1 MNLKL
6 ILILSISHVF
16 LDLTGGALPAV
27 MPFLKD
33 ALSLNY
39 TEVGAVIMIS
49 NLASSVLQPGF
60 GYFSDKKQ
68 VKWLLPV
75 SVILTYM
82 GFSFIGIA
90 PSYMVLLILVV
101 ISGLGL
107 ACYHPEGFKVM
118 HFLTGSRKATG
129 MSLFQVGGNLGLAL
143 GPLFIT
149 YAIQIAGLR
158 GTMFFLAIGLP
169 VLAMLLIFFKE
180 LTLPLERKENPGR
193 DQPVATPANS
203 RGAWTSMGFLVLAV
217 TMRSWAHMGLIT
229 FAPFYYISVL
239 QGDALTAGKLVF
251 VFLMGGAVGTVIGGM
266 AADKLGH
273 RNYFA
278 LSMLLSIPLLFLFLQ
293 VSGAWVFVVLFVIG
307 LVLISSFSVTV
318 VMGQQILSNR
328 LGVASGLMLGFSIG
342 MGGIGAGVLGLMAD
356 AWGVLTVFKLI
367 VAMPAVGLI
376 PIMMVRDPLKLATN
390 AARAS

>member
-1 MNLKL
+1 
-6 ILILSISHVF
+6 
-16 LDLTGGALPAV
+16 
-27 MPFLKD
+27 
-33 ALSLNY
+33 
-39 TEVGAVIMIS
+39 
-49 NLASSVLQPGF
+49 
-60 GYFSDKKQ
+60 
-68 VKWLLPV
+68 
-75 SVILTYM
+75 
-82 GFSFIGIA
+82 
-90 PSYMVLLILVV
+90 
-101 ISGLGL
+101 
-107 ACYHPEGFKVM
+107 
-118 HFLTGSRKATG
+118 
-129 MSLFQVGGNLGLAL
+129 
-143 GPLFIT
+143 
-149 YAIQIAGLR
+149 
-158 GTMFFLAIGLP
+158 
-169 VLAMLLIFFKE
+169 
-180 LTLPLERKENPGR
+180 
-193 DQPVATPANS
+193 
-203 RGAWTSMGFLVLAV
+203 MGFLVFAV
-217 TMRSWAHMGLIT
+217 TMRSWAHMGLMA

>member
-49 NLASSVLQPGF
+49 NLASSIIQPFF

-68 VKWLLPV
+68 VRWLLPV
-75 SVILTYM
+75 SVILAYM
-82 GFSFIGIA
+82 GFSFVGIA
-90 PSYMVLLILVV
+90 PSYMVLLILVIV
-101 ISGLGL
+101 SGVGV

-251 VFLMGGAVGTVIGGM
+251 AFLMGGAVGTVIGGM

-356 AWGVLTVFKLI
+356 TWGVLTVFKLI
-367 VAMPAVGLI
+367 VVMPAVGLI
-376 PIMMVRDPLKLATN
+376 PIMMVRDPRKPATD
-390 AARAS
+390 AALVS

>member
-16 LDLTGGALPAV
+16 LDLMGGALPAV

-33 ALSLNY
+33 SLSLNY

-49 NLASSVLQPGF
+49 NLASSIIQPFF

-68 VKWLLPV
+68 VRWLLPV
-75 SVILTYM
+75 SVILAYM
-82 GFSFIGIA
+82 GFSFVGIA
-90 PSYMVLLILVV
+90 PSYMVLLILVIV
-101 ISGLGL
+101 SGIGV

-251 VFLMGGAVGTVIGGM
+251 AFLMGGAVGTLIGGM
-266 AADKLGH
+266 AADKMGH
-273 RNYFA
+273 RNYVA

-318 VMGQQILSNR
+318 VMGQNILSNR
-328 LGVASGLMLGFSIG
+328 LGMASGLMLGFSIG
-342 MGGIGAGVLGLMAD
+342 MGGIGAGLLGLVAD
-356 AWGVLTVFKLI
+356 AWGVLAVLKLI
-367 VAMPAVGLI
+367 VVMPAAGLI

-390 AARAS
+390 VARVS

>member
-6 ILILSISHVF
+6 IVILSISHVF
-16 LDLTGGALPAV
+16 LDLTGGALPAL

-90 PSYMVLLILVV
+90 PSYRVLLILVV

-107 ACYHPEGFKVM
+107 ACYHPESFKVM

-129 MSLFQVGGNLGLAL
+129 MSFFQVGGNLGLAL

-180 LTLPLERKENPGR
+180 LTQPLEKKM
-193 DQPVATPANS
+193 NS
-203 RGAWTSMGFLVLAV
+203 DGQEAITSRTEKSGAWSQMGFLVLAV
-217 TMRSWAHMGLIT
+217 TMRSWAHMGLMAFT
-229 FAPFYYISVL
+229 PFYYISVL

-278 LSMLLSIPLLFLFLQ
+278 LSMILSIPLLFLFLQ
-293 VSGAWVFVVLFVIG
+293 VTGVWVFVVLFVIG

-318 VMGQQILSNR
+318 VMGQHILSNR

-342 MGGIGAGVLGLMAD
+342 MGGIGAGVLGLVAD
-356 AWGVLTVFKLI
+356 AWGVLTVLKLI
-367 VAMPAVGLI
+367 VVMPAVGLI
-376 PIMMVRDPLKLATN
+376 PIMMVRDPLKPATSV
-390 AARAS
+390 ARAS

>member
-251 VFLMGGAVGTVIGGM
+251 AFLMGGAVGTLIGGI
-266 AADKLGH
+266 AADKMGH
-273 RNYFA
+273 RNYVA

-356 AWGVLTVFKLI
+356 TWGVLTVFKLM
-367 VAMPAVGLI
+367 VVMPAVGLI
-376 PIMMVRDPLKLATN
+376 PIMMVRDPRKPATD
-390 AARAS
+390 AALVS